1 MADLPGKRAQDR
13 LESIKSNIK
22 TSYDYFQPNYKRF
35 NEFRSFVFESSLTS
49 DDVTLLQAEGFP
61 QLEFNIL
68 EAYISRLLGEFS
80 KSEPAI
86 EVSAQ
91 SPDALS
97 AATIQMV
104 EEHMRFALG
113 DDDNEHMRYAVYKD
127 LLSGGFSAIKIF
139 TDYESPMSLQQ
150 NIYMER
156 VFDPTLCGFDPKAR
170 MAHKGDG
177 HYCFELF
184 PMTKQEF
191 ERDHP
196 KVDISKISFRK
207 DFEGFN
213 WSYMNNNKETLIVAD
228 YYCKKPRKM
237 KIVQVRDGRVMPKG
251 DYDKMVANWTD
262 MASVPPAIIGERTTT
277 IEHIAR
283 YRLIEN
289 MVIEYEETDFTMLPI
304 VFIDGDSILIRG
316 ENNGDVRQMTRPYV
330 YHAKDAQRLKNR
342 AGIGLANAIEN
353 EVQHKFAVAEEALPN
368 QTEFLDAWI
377 NPTKQSTLV
386 HKAFLDNDPDR
397 PIPNPYSP
405 IPKIPCPPEIAQTFQ
420 GTDSLIQQILG
431 SYDASLGINN
441 NQLSGVAVVEAA
453 TQSNSAAM
461 PYVVGFMHGLQRAAQ
476 IYVELIPKYWVT
488 PRTIPMKS
496 DEGKRYYLPINQN
509 NDPTF
514 KYETN
519 ALKVSV
525 KAGASFQVQKSR
537 TLMMVKEMMGM
548 SQLFAQFISEKGLNF
563 VLDNME
569 GKGVEQLKN
578 MVDSWLQEMQQQ
590 KQVAMQAQQQEMQ
603 NNPAVMKN
611 QIEQQK
617 LQLER
622 EKVMLEHKIDMLKLE
637 AEHNK
642 IDADIYM
649 RNQRD
654 KMDIARASLDHH
666 EKLTKDIRSEA
677 GVTRKKE
684 IQEAAQDTM

>member
-1 MADLPGKRAQDR
+1 MADLPGKRIQDK

-22 TSYDYFQPNYKRF
+22 NSYDYFQDNYKRF
-35 NEFRSFVFESSLTS
+35 NDFRSFVFESSLTT
-49 DDVTLLQAEGFP
+49 DDVTMLQAMGFP

-91 SPDALS
+91 DADALS
-97 AATIQMV
+97 ASVIEMV
-104 EEHMRFALG
+104 EAHMRFALS
-113 DDDNEHMRYAVYKD
+113 DDDNEHMRYQVYKD

-139 TDYESPMSLQQ
+139 TDYDSPMSLKQ
-150 NIYMER
+150 NIYLER

-177 HYCFELF
+177 NYCFELF
-184 PMTKQEF
+184 PMTKEEF
-191 ERDHP
+191 ENDYP
-196 KVDISKISFRK
+196 KIDISKLSFRR

-213 WSYMNNNKETLIVAD
+213 WSYINNNKETLIVAD
-228 YYCKKPRKM
+228 YYVKKPKRM
-237 KIVQVRDGRVMPKG
+237 KIVQVRDGRVMPRAA
-251 DYDKMVANWTD
+251 YDEMVENWND
-262 MASVPPAIIGERTTT
+262 MSSVPPAIVGERSTK
-277 IEHIAR
+277 IDHIVR

-289 MVIEYEETDFTMLPI
+289 MVLECEETDFTMLPI
-304 VFIDGDSILIRG
+304 VFVDGDSILLRG
-316 ENNGDVRQMTRPYV
+316 NNNGDVRQMTRPYV
-330 YHAKDAQRLKNR
+330 FHAKDAQRLKNR

-368 QTEFLDAWI
+368 QPEYMEAWI
-377 NPTKQSTLV
+377 NPQHENVLV
-386 HKAFLDNDPDR
+386 HKAFLDNDPDK
-397 PIPNPYSP
+397 PIPAPWSSV
-405 IPKIPCPPEIAQTFQ
+405 PKVPCPPEISSTFQ

-431 SYDASLGINN
+431 SYDASLGINK

-488 PRTIPMKS
+488 PRTIPMVDDK
-496 DEGKRYYLPINQN
+496 GKRYYLPINQN

-519 ALKVSV
+519 ALRVSV

-537 TLMMVKEMMGM
+537 TLTMVKEMMGM

-569 GKGVEQLKN
+569 GKGVEQLKD

-590 KQVAMQAQQQEMQ
+590 KQMAMQQQQEEMQ
-603 NNPAVMKN
+603 QNPAVMKN
-611 QIEQQK
+611 QIEQQR
-617 LQLER
+617 LQMER
-622 EKVMLEHKIDMLKLE
+622 EKMMLDHQIDMLKLE

-642 IDADIYM
+642 IDAKIVET
-649 RNQRD
+649 NKKD
-654 KMDIARASLDHH
+654 KAEVTKAALDHH
-666 EKLTKDIRSEA
+666 EKMTKHMITQSGIQQKSKDIIE
-677 GVTRKKE
+677 E
-684 IQEAAQDTM
+684 I